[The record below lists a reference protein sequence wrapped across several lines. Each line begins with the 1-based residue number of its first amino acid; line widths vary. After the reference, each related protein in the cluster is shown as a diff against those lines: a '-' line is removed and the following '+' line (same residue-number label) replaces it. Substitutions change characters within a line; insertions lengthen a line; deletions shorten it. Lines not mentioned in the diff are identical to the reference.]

1 MFTRAASF
9 ARTMSET
16 MDVAHAVDE
25 EEDGDVVAIVTLT
38 LLALGFGLGAAFVVG
53 INRARGSVAPLQ

>member
-16 MDVAHAVDE
+16 MLEVHAVDE

-38 LLALGFGLGAAFVVG
+38 LLALGFGLGAVFVVG
-53 INRARGSVAPLQ
+53 TNRARGNVAPLQ

>member
-1 MFTRAASF
+1 
-9 ARTMSET
+9 MSET
-16 MDVAHAVDE
+16 MDEVHAAD

-53 INRARGSVAPLQ
+53 INRARGNGALFQ

>member
-9 ARTMSET
+9 ARTTSET

-38 LLALGFGLGAAFVVG
+38 LLALGFGLGAVFVVG
-53 INRARGSVAPLQ
+53 ANRARGNVAPLQ